1 MFILQPHPQRRVLP
15 PPIQQSVV
23 QVNNRQPNSQSRGN
37 NLNAQQSQVPINNGG
52 LNTQSRGKNFNPQQS
67 QVPSNTRGSNTQPR
81 GTTSNVAQSTGQFSN
96 MLPSSQSRGTNLN
109 TQSATVQLSNRVQNI
124 QSNSAVTNNRLQG
137 INTNNAGRLNNQP
150 SAVGR
155 STSQWTNTITSNN
168 QPMRINSARLPANNI
183 STNIIPQSV
192 NSETD
197 AQKAQIA
204 KNSVVQQ
211 PVIINALSQQSSN
224 IAMQNFNSKP
234 KTTVK
239 NNRQQRT
246 NNSDNTGKFPS
257 RQTGV
262 ITTKF
267 TNVQRKTTLI
277 TTTPIATGNKITST
291 NSIDSKALPHN
302 SISVSVQTDDNNI
315 NMESKYNV
323 YACININRITI
334 SAALLI
340 NNRELDS
347 YLLLRSFTKYSKIK
361 T

>member
-1 MFILQPHPQRRVLP
+1 MNTLQPSSQSNRVSHDRSRGTTSNT
-15 PPIQQSVV
+15 QQSVV

-52 LNTQSRGKNFNPQQS
+52 LNTQSRGNNFNPQQS
-67 QVPSNTRGSNTQPR
+67 QVPSNTRASNTQPR
-81 GTTSNVAQSTGQFSN
+81 GTTSNVQQPTGQFSN
-96 MLPSSQSRGTNLN
+96 MLPSSQLRGTNLN
-109 TQSATVQLSNRVQNI
+109 TQSATVQLSNRVENI
-124 QSNSAVTNNRLQG
+124 QSNSVVTNNRPPG

-183 STNIIPQSV
+183 STNRKQQSV

-204 KNSVVQQ
+204 KNSVAQQ

-246 NNSDNTGKFPS
+246 NNFIIQSVSTNSDNTGKFPAQ
-257 RQTGV
+257 QTGV
-262 ITTKF
+262 KTTKF

-277 TTTPIATGNKITST
+277 TTTPIATGNKVTST

-302 SISVSVQTDDNNI
+302 RISVSVQTDDNNI
-315 NMESKYNV
+315 NMESKYMHV
-323 YACININRITI
+323 
-334 SAALLI
+334 LI
-340 NNRELDS
+340 
-347 YLLLRSFTKYSKIK
+347 
-361 T
+361 